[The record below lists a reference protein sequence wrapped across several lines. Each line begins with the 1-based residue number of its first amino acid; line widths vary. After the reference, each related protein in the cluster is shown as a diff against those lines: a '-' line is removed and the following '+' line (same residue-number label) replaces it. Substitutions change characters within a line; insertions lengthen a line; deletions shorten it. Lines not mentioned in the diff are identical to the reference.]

1 MLELIVFVIAC
12 AITGTLINLVD
23 RYGGEQDYSG

>member
-1 MLELIVFVIAC
+1 MLELIVFVTAC
-12 AITGTLINLVD
+12 VITGGVISLVD